1 MFSKIL
7 YWVVKN
13 AYFVFFKVFN
23 RLEILNEERIPRS
36 RPLILT
42 SNHCSNLDPP
52 VIGSVFKD
60 RLRYIAKASL
70 FTPAPFGFVLRTLG
84 AVPVS
89 REDEAKAGMVL
100 KMFLRFLE
108 KGENV
113 LIFPEG
119 KRSPDGHLQPLEGG
133 VALLSLKSRRLVVPV
148 YIRGTFLALPSGT
161 SFPRA
166 VKITV
171 NYGFPIAPSEIPEG
185 LTDKEARS
193 IFLERLDGEYRRLE
207 RETGEIPG

>member
-1 MFSKIL
+1 MFAKIL

-13 AYFVFFKVFN
+13 TYFVFFKVFN
-23 RLEILNEERIPRS
+23 RLEILNEERIPGS
-36 RPLILT
+36 RPVILA

-70 FTPAPFGFVLRTLG
+70 FTPPPFGYVLRTLG

-108 KGENV
+108 KGESV

-119 KRSPDGHLQPLEGG
+119 KRSPDGSLQPLEGG

-148 YIRGTFLALPSGT
+148 YIRGTFMALPSGK

-171 NYGFPIAPSEIPEG
+171 NYGFPIEPSEFPEG
-185 LTDKEARS
+185 ITDKEARS
-193 IFLERLDGEYRRLE
+193 ILLERLDGEYRRLE
-207 RETGEIPG
+207 RETGEPPG

>member
-23 RLEILNEERIPRS
+23 RLEILNEGRIPRL
-36 RPLILT
+36 RPVILA
-42 SNHCSNLDPP
+42 SNHSSNLDPP

-70 FTPAPFGFVLRTLG
+70 FSPAPFGFVLRTLG

-89 REDEAKAGMVL
+89 REDETKAGMVL

-108 KGENV
+108 KEENV

-133 VALLSLKSRRLVVPV
+133 VALLSLKSKRLVVPV
-148 YIRGTFLALPSGT
+148 YIRGTFLALPSGK

-171 NYGFPIAPSEIPEG
+171 NYGFPIDPAEIPVG
-185 LTDKEARS
+185 VTDKEARS
-193 IFLERLDGEYRRLE
+193 IFLERLAEEYRRLE
-207 RETGEIPG
+207 RETGETSG

>member
-1 MFSKIL
+1 MFARIL

-13 AYFVFFKVFN
+13 SYFVFFKVFN
-23 RLEILNEERIPRS
+23 KLEIMYPGRVPRT
-36 RPLILT
+36 RPVILA
-42 SNHCSNLDPP
+42 SNHSSNLDPP

-70 FTPAPFGFVLRTLG
+70 FSPAPFGFVLRTLG

-89 REDEAKAGMVL
+89 REDETKAGMIL

-108 KGENV
+108 KEENV

-133 VALLSLKSRRLVVPV
+133 VALLSLKSKRLVVPV
-148 YIRGTFLALPSGT
+148 YIRGTFLALPSGK

-171 NYGFPIAPSEIPEG
+171 NYGFPIDPAEIPVG
-185 LTDKEARS
+185 VTDKEARS
-193 IFLERLDGEYRRLE
+193 IFLERLDDEYRRLE
-207 RETGEIPG
+207 RETGESSG

>member
-1 MFSKIL
+1 MFAKIL

-13 AYFVFFKVFN
+13 SYFLFFKVFN
-23 RLEILNEERIPRS
+23 RLEILNEHRIPRS
-36 RPLILT
+36 RPLILA
-42 SNHCSNLDPP
+42 SNHSSNLDPP
-52 VIGSVFKD
+52 VIGSVFKE

-100 KMFLRFLE
+100 KMFLRFLD

-119 KRSPDGHLQPLEGG
+119 KRSPDGHLQALEGG
-133 VALLSLKSRRLVVPV
+133 VALLSLKSKRLLLPV
-148 YIRGTFLALPSGT
+148 YIRGTFQALPTGKNL
-161 SFPRA
+161 PRA

-171 NYGFPIAPSEIPEG
+171 NYGFPIDPGGIPEG

-207 RETGEIPG
+207 RETGETSA